1 MTKGCLKGCNYSVT
15 SGQISKMTSS
25 SQFSSVTQLCPTPC
39 DPMDCST
46 PGLPVHHQFPKFT
59 QTCPLSWWCHP
70 AISSSV
76 ILFSFHLQSFPA
88 SGSFQMSQ
96 FFASGG
102 WSIGSFTFS
111 ISPSNEYSGMI
122 SFTIHWLGLL
132 AVQGTQESSPTP
144 LFKSIN
150 SSALS
155 YLYSPTLRCIHA
167 YWKTHSFD

>member
-1 MTKGCLKGCNYSVT
+1 MKSLLSSVHALSHIRLFVT
-15 SGQISKMTSS
+15 SWTATCQASLSITNSQSLLKVTPSS
-25 SQFSSVTQLCPTPC
+25 R
-39 DPMDCST
+39 
-46 PGLPVHHQFPKFT
+46 
-59 QTCPLSWWCHP
+59 WCHP
-70 AISSSV
+70 TVSSCHPLLSC
-76 ILFSFHLQSFPA
+76 LQSFPA

-144 LFKSIN
+144 PFKSIN